1 MDAVVLGVIGAGYWG
16 PNLVRNAL
24 AHPEVELRWVCD
36 LDGERAERLANG
48 LTGVQ
53 STTDLD
59 LVLADSA
66 VDAIAIA
73 TPATTHADIAK
84 AALATGKH
92 ILVEKPLARSVEDG
106 LEIVETADELG
117 LTVMCDHT
125 FCYTGAVRAIRGLVQ
140 GGSLGAVQYFD
151 SVRIN
156 LGLVQSDSDV
166 FWDLAPH
173 DLSILDHILPADVVP
188 VAVSAHGS
196 DPLGIGQA
204 CVGYVSLKLSNGAIA
219 HAHLNWLSPTKVRT
233 TIVGGSEKMVVWND
247 LDPAQKLSIYD
258 TGVELATLGQDEL
271 NRALVSYRTGDM
283 IAPVIDATE
292 ALYHV
297 IGEFA
302 ASVRTGRSPVTDGW
316 SGVRVL
322 EQLAAIE
329 QSQKSNGMPVALTHA
344 ESTRV

>member
-1 MDAVVLGVIGAGYWG
+1 MDAVGLGVIGVGYWG

-36 LDGERAERLANG
+36 LDLERADRLASG
-48 LTGVQ
+48 LTGVH

-59 LVLADSA
+59 LVLGDPA
-66 VDAIAIA
+66 VDGVAIA
-73 TPATTHADIAK
+73 TPAATHTTIAK
-84 AALATGKH
+84 AALAAGKH

-106 LEIVETADELG
+106 LEIVRTAEELG
-117 LTVMCDHT
+117 LAVMCDHT
-125 FCYTGAVRAIRGLVQ
+125 FCYTGAVGAIRNLVQ

-156 LGLVQSDSDV
+156 LGLVQSDTDV

-173 DLSILDHILPADVVP
+173 DLSILDHILPPDVVP

-204 CVGYVSLKLSNGAIA
+204 CVGYVSLALSNGALA

-258 TGVELATLGQDEL
+258 TGVELATLGQEEL

-283 IAPVIDATE
+283 IAPVVDTTE
-292 ALYHV
+292 ALYRV

-302 ASVRTGRSPVTDGW
+302 DSVRTGRSPMTDGW

-329 QSQKSNGMPVALTHA
+329 ESQKKNGTPVALSRA
-344 ESTRV
+344 EASSV